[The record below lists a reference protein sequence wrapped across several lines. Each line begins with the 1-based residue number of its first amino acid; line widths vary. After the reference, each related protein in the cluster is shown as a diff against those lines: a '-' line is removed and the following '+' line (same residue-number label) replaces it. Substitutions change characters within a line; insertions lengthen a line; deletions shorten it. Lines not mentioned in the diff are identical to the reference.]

1 MKKLITVA
9 CVAAICGGAWAADEV
24 KPVPTSSPGKEAAAK
39 ETEEETDESPLEG
52 LISVE
57 AGVALD
63 SKFLSYGLV
72 DNNDPI
78 VTPSASITFFDW
90 LTFGVEALF
99 DVTKYGKKAGYGNRA
114 GRYFELDP
122 SVELRH
128 TFSEEDA
135 SWLPT
140 AVELAVGYSY
150 EYHPRSMGGGTGEPG
165 DDTQFVTFEIGL
177 PDLWIEPTFA
187 YERDIDRDDGTYLNL
202 ELGHEFSLID
212 GEGED
217 DDPVLALRPSV
228 AQGFG
233 NSQRVAGY
241 LCKDWDEE
249 TPLHHSGLMDTC
261 LKLELTWNICDHVAL
276 AGYVA
281 YYDFLFDRQIRD
293 ASRGYEAHGRWD
305 ESWNFIGGL
314 SLTVSF

>member
-1 MKKLITVA
+1 MKKLMIVTCA
-9 CVAAICGGAWAADEV
+9 AAICGGVWAADEV
-24 KPVPTSSPGKEAAAK
+24 KPVPTETANAK
-39 ETEEETDESPLEG
+39 STEQEEEKDDSPLDG
-52 LISVE
+52 LVSVE
-57 AGVALD
+57 AGVSLD

-140 AVELAVGYSY
+140 AVELAAGYSY

-187 YERDIDRDDGTYLNL
+187 YERDIDRDNGTYLNL

-249 TPLHHSGLMDTC
+249 TPLHHAGLMDTC

>member
-9 CVAAICGGAWAADEV
+9 CVAAICGVAWAADEV
-24 KPVPTSSPGKEAAAK
+24 KPVPTSAPGKEAAAK
-39 ETEEETDESPLEG
+39 EEEEETDESPLEG
-52 LISVE
+52 LVSVE
-57 AGVALD
+57 AAVSID

-78 VTPSASITFFDW
+78 VMPSASITFFDW
-90 LTFGVEALF
+90 LSFSVAALF
-99 DVTKYGKKAGYGNRA
+99 DTTKYGKKAGYGNRA
-114 GRYFELDP
+114 GRYMELDP
-122 SVELRH
+122 GVELRH

-140 AVELAVGYSY
+140 AVELAVGYMY

-177 PDLWIEPTFA
+177 PDLWIEPTFS

-212 GEGED
+212 GDGED
-217 DDPVLALRPSV
+217 ADPVLALRPSV

-233 NSQRVAGY
+233 NTQRVKGY
-241 LCKDWDEE
+241 LD
-249 TPLHHSGLMDTC
+249 PLDHSGLMDFC
-261 LKLELTWNICDHVAL
+261 AKLELTWNICEHVSL
-276 AGYVA
+276 AGFVA
-281 YYDFLFDRQIRD
+281 YSDFLFDRQIRE
-293 ASRGYEAHGRWD
+293 AAREYEAHGRWD

-314 SLTVSF
+314 ALTVSF

>member
-1 MKKLITVA
+1 MKKLMIVA
-9 CVAAICGGAWAADEV
+9 CAAAICGGAWAADEA
-24 KPVPTSSPGKEAAAK
+24 KPVPTETANAK
-39 ETEEETDESPLEG
+39 PAVEEEEKDEPSFP
-52 LISVE
+52 ISVE
-57 AGVALD
+57 AGLAFD

-78 VTPSASITFFDW
+78 LTPSASITFFDW

-99 DVTKYGKKAGYGNRA
+99 DTTKYGKKAGYGNRA

-135 SWLPT
+135 GWLPT

-177 PDLWIEPTFA
+177 PDLWIEPTFS
-187 YERDIDRDDGTYLNL
+187 YERDIDRDNGTYLNL
-202 ELGHEFSLID
+202 ELGHEFPLID
-212 GEGED
+212 GDGED
-217 DDPVLALRPSV
+217 ADPVLALRPSV

-233 NSQRVAGY
+233 NSQRVKGY
-241 LCKDWDEE
+241 LD
-249 TPLHHSGLMDTC
+249 PLDHSGLMDTC

-314 SLTVSF
+314 SLTLSF